1 MTDIVERLR
10 SYASDDHER
19 LCQGREYICT
29 CGYDAKRDPLLAEAA
44 AKIERLN
51 RELDD
56 VWDALAIQREDNGSF
71 GDAFK
76 RQADEIERMR
86 AALREID
93 QQRYTRRNTIN
104 PDNAFENAISLNEK
118 LIAVMDIA
126 RAALAQE
133 TPCSSS

>member
-19 LCQGREYICT
+19 LCQGREYSCT
-29 CGYDAKRDPLLAEAA
+29 CGYDEKRDPLLAEAA

-76 RQADEIERMR
+76 RMTAEIERLR
-86 AALREID
+86 AALLKIKRGSVWNCDIEAFID
-93 QQRYTRRNTIN
+93 AT
-104 PDNAFENAISLNEK
+104 
-118 LIAVMDIA
+118 
-126 RAALAQE
+126 LAQE
-133 TPCSSS
+133 KPHDR

>member
-19 LCQGREYICT
+19 LCQGREYSCT
-29 CGYDAKRDPLLAEAA
+29 CGYDEKRDPLLAEAA

-56 VWDALAIQREDNGSF
+56 VWDALAIQREDNVSF

-76 RQADEIERMR
+76 RMTSEIERLR
-86 AALREID
+86 AALKPLACTCPAKHQEECSRSEVD
-93 QQRYTRRNTIN
+93 C
-104 PDNAFENAISLNEK
+104 PFWNA
-118 LIAVMDIA
+118 
-126 RAALAQE
+126 RGALAE
-133 TPCSSS
+133 EKHDDL